1 MPVEV
6 WELDIIFYLFPSAVS
21 SGRSFICLAVW
32 LSGCL
37 AGLCFVLEGLCVK
50 LFQWNRVRYGKICR
64 GCRATGAGS
73 AS

>member
-6 WELDIIFYLFPSAVS
+6 WELYIIFLLVSVCRLF
-21 SGRSFICLAVW
+21 RSFIYLSVCLSV
-32 LSGCL
+32 CL

-50 LFQWNRVRYGKICR
+50 LFQRNRVRYGKICR

-73 AS
+73 AP

>member
-6 WELDIIFYLFPSAVS
+6 WKLYVIFYLFPSAGS
-21 SGRSFICLAVW
+21 SGRSY
-32 LSGCL
+32 LSVCL

-50 LFQWNRVRYGKICR
+50 LFQRNRVRYGKICR

-73 AS
+73 AP